1 MTLRFLFSLVASCLL
16 LLTGCKETTEASGG
30 TSGAALYAYDSTTS
44 QVFVWKD
51 LGTLYDSTA
60 TLAPT
65 YRISS
70 SLFTKVTALAWGGVC
85 FDSQRGVLYLVSE
98 TGTIVR
104 VSSIRTQTGSVP
116 SAEVVSFALS
126 NTGRLTNVKFGQVA
140 LDSQNNT
147 LYITENGDSSTQIW
161 VVSGASSQG
170 QDASVTLQALQNT
183 SDSGGTGVVA
193 ASGVVYGFFLDGGT
207 VGIESLTGPRLRR
220 GNASAFGST
229 DVILGSLTTLGKY
242 GVLALDTA
250 NGYLFVGRHNTDAAS
265 TAAPIQV
272 FRTGQFGLSYNQ
284 APYLTLGSATGQPD
298 LRVLTHAGN
307 RDWLVGLKGTGTVG
321 AGTFYVWKQPMAG
334 SAAKSILAPTG
345 SVVKGVAI
353 DGNAS

>member
-126 NTGRLTNVKFGQVA
+126 NTGRLTNGKFGQVA

-193 ASGVVYGFFLDGGT
+193 ASGVVYGVFLDGGT
-207 VGIESLTGPRLRR
+207 VGIEALTGPRLRR

>member
-1 MTLRFLFSLVASCLL
+1 MTLRILFSLVASCLL
-16 LLTGCKETTEASGG
+16 LLTGCKEVGDTSGG
-30 TSGAALYAYDSTTS
+30 TSGAALYTFDSTTS

-51 LGTLYDSTA
+51 LGALYDSTA

-70 SLFTKVTALAWGGVC
+70 TLFTKVTALAWGGVC

-126 NTGRLTNVKFGQVA
+126 NTGRLTNGKFGQA
-140 LDSQNNT
+140 SLDSQNNT

-161 VVSGASSQG
+161 VVSSASAQG

-183 SDSGGTGVVA
+183 SDSGGTGVA
-193 ASGVVYGFFLDGGT
+193 AGSGVVYGFFLDGGP
-207 VGIESLTGPRLRR
+207 VGIEALTGPRLRR

-229 DVILGSLTTLGKY
+229 DVILGSNTTLGKY
-242 GVLALDTA
+242 GVLALDTG

-265 TAAPIQV
+265 TVAPIQV

-298 LRVLTHAGN
+298 IRVLSHAGT

-334 SAAKSILAPTG
+334 SAAKTILAPTG
-345 SVVKGVAI
+345 AVLKGVAI

>member
-16 LLTGCKETTEASGG
+16 LLTGCKETSDPSGG
-30 TSGAALYAYDSTTS
+30 TSGAALYAFDSTTS
-44 QVFVWKD
+44 QVYVWKD

-126 NTGRLTNVKFGQVA
+126 NTGRLTNGKFGQVA
-140 LDSQNNT
+140 LDAQNNT

-161 VVSGASSQG
+161 VVASASAQG
-170 QDASVTLQALQNT
+170 QDASVTLQALQNS

-193 ASGVVYGFFLDGGT
+193 ASGVVYAFFLDGGT
-207 VGIESLTGPRLRR
+207 VGIEALTGPRLRR
-220 GNASAFGST
+220 GNASAFGAT
-229 DVILGSLTTLGKY
+229 DVILGSQTTLGKY

-265 TAAPIQV
+265 TASPIQV

-284 APYLTLGSATGQPD
+284 APYLTLGSTTGQPD

-321 AGTFYVWKQPMAG
+321 AGTFFVWKQPMAG

-345 SVVKGVAI
+345 SVLKGVAI